1 MADAQRL
8 LGLYLASE
16 APPHAGGSQETAE
29 ILVRPATDLAGGSTD
44 AFVWRTRRGW
54 PGARPGKVPQ
64 AFGRTEFLSGAEVA
78 RRLEHALMATGGARV
93 RLVVASR
100 TGGTT
105 LEVGAGRVRRSSLT
119 AHEAAA
125 ALAET
130 GALRQDAPAPGTHGR
145 PEPPND
151 PPAGGLATAEG
162 IVTGPVHEA
171 AGVSPPLAAGSLLDP
186 VEARD
191 LLQAIGIVGPKG
203 DIRRDERRKYNQIS
217 HLVELLRGLLERL
230 PRDRELVIVD
240 AGCGKSQLLLVLN
253 YVLTEKLGRRARL
266 IGLDAEAVAVRAA
279 QGLVRRVGY
288 RNMEFCVTPIRAWRA
303 PSRVDLVLS
312 LHACDTATDE
322 ALALGVATGAQG
334 IVAVPCCQHEL
345 APQLRSN
352 ASDLAPLLAHPILR
366 ARLADWL
373 ADGLRALVLESHG
386 YSVDVL
392 EYISPLDTPKNIL
405 LRAELAIGGADAAQR
420 AAGRA
425 AEADT
430 LMSRFGVRPSLPG
443 LIEAMRASL
452 KTWT

>member
-1 MADAQRL
+1 MSEDGCRQEKCPESLVPTAVADDLRRQLAEAKAALTCAQNERD
-8 LGLYLASE
+8 
-16 APPHAGGSQETAE
+16 ET
-29 ILVRPATDLAGGSTD
+29 RDLAD
-44 AFVWRTRRGW
+44 EA
-54 PGARPGKVPQ
+54 
-64 AFGRTEFLSGAEVA
+64 A
-78 RRLEHALMATGGARV
+78 RRLE
-93 RLVVASR
+93 
-100 TGGTT
+100 
-105 LEVGAGRVRRSSLT
+105 E
-119 AHEAAA
+119 
-125 ALAET
+125 
-130 GALRQDAPAPGTHGR
+130 GALEEAKAVESNYASFRFV
-145 PEPPND
+145 
-151 PPAGGLATAEG
+151 GGSTG
-162 IVTGPVHEA
+162 IEQR
-171 AGVSPPLAAGSLLDP
+171 S
-186 VEARD
+186 
-191 LLQAIGIVGPKG
+191 
-203 DIRRDERRKYNQIS
+203 
-217 HLVELLRGLLERL
+217 
-230 PRDRELVIVD
+230 
-240 AGCGKSQLLLVLN
+240 
-253 YVLTEKLGRRARL
+253 RRARL
-266 IGLDAEAVAVRAA
+266 IGLDAEAAAVRAA

-405 LRAELAIGGADAAQR
+405 LRAELARDGADAAQR
-420 AAGRA
+420 AAARA